1 MTRLFATLLLL
12 LGLVTGAAAST
23 AEEPLPVDDAFA
35 LEVARSGE
43 RVEVRWRIADGYYLY
58 RDHFRVTAAGTDTS
72 FTVSDGV
79 RKDDPGFGDVEVLYE
94 QAALTLPAG
103 NGSVEITYQG
113 CQEDGI
119 CYRPEVRHVDL
130 ATLAIVNPDP
140 FAPTASGQLPEAVDL
155 AASGLVL
162 AQETDAAGTVL
173 SGGNPVWIAISFL
186 GFGLLLAFTPCVFP
200 MYPIVLGMLGQ
211 DGTAGGAGRG
221 FILSSTYVLALATAF
236 GLVGAVVG
244 WTGHNIQFALQSPI
258 TTVAMAVLFIA
269 LALAS
274 FGSFE
279 LQLPQFLTQRVAA
292 MGSGRGSRV
301 AKAAT
306 LGFTSS
312 LIVGPCV
319 TAPLAGALLY
329 IGQGGDWRIG
339 ALALFVLGM
348 GKGLPLVVL
357 ATAGSG
363 LLPRAGR
370 WMESVRRLFG
380 FAFIGMAI
388 WIVTPL
394 LPAGLELVLYVLL
407 AVVLGIDLVRRTR
420 LKPAM
425 AVTIAFVLAGLALAS
440 VIDGQETGQ
449 AQARIVLRSTV
460 ATSPLDFHEARSAA
474 DLMAQVK
481 AAAGAPILV
490 YVTADWC
497 VICRTIERSVLTDA
511 GVVAAL
517 RGMHLVKLDVTDFSP
532 TAKSVLAQLKA
543 AGPPTMVFF
552 DGSLREASGTR
563 LIGSVSAEAVIRSA
577 EGVAQ

>member
-1 MTRLFATLLLL
+1 MTRLFTTLLLFF
-12 LGLVTGAAAST
+12 GLVAGAAAST
-23 AEEPLPVDDAFA
+23 ADEPLPVDVAFA
-35 LEVARSGE
+35 LEVARSDE
-43 RVEVRWRIADGYYLY
+43 RIEVRWGIAEGYYLY
-58 RDHFRVTAAGTDTS
+58 RDHFRVIAAGTDVS
-72 FTVSDGV
+72 FNVSDGV
-79 RKDDPGFGDVEVLYE
+79 RKADPGFGDVEVLYG
-94 QAALTLPAG
+94 QAVLTLPAG
-103 NGSVEITYQG
+103 DGSIEITYQG
-113 CQEDGI
+113 CQEEGI

-140 FAPTASGQLPEAVDL
+140 FASLASGQSPEGADL
-155 AASGLVL
+155 AGSGLVL
-162 AQETDAAGTVL
+162 AQDSDPAGTVL
-173 SGGNPVWIAISFL
+173 SGGNPMWIAMSFL

-211 DGTAGGAGRG
+211 DGTAGGAGKG
-221 FILSSTYVLALATAF
+221 FILSSTYVVALATAF

-244 WTGHNIQFALQSPI
+244 WTGHNIQFAFQSPI
-258 TTVAMAVLFIA
+258 TTVAMAVLFVA
-269 LALAS
+269 LAFAS

-279 LQLPQFLTQRVAA
+279 LQLPQYLTQRVAA

-339 ALALFVLGM
+339 ALALFMLGM

-363 LLPRAGR
+363 LLPRAGC
-370 WMESVRRLFG
+370 WMETVRRLVG

-394 LPAGLELVLYVLL
+394 MPAGLELVLYVLL
-407 AVVLGIDLVRRTR
+407 AVALGIDLVRRIR
-420 LKPAM
+420 PKPAT
-425 AVTIAFVLAGLALAS
+425 AVTLALVLAGLAVAS
-440 VIDGQETGQ
+440 VLDGKETGQ

-460 ATSPLDFHEARSAA
+460 ATSPLEFREARSAA
-474 DLMAQVK
+474 DLIEQMK

-497 VICRTIERSVLTDA
+497 VICRSIERSVLTDTD
-511 GVVAAL
+511 VVAAL
-517 RGMHLVKLDVTDFSP
+517 QGMHLVKLDVTDFNP
-532 TAKSVLAQLKA
+532 AAKSVLAQLRA
-543 AGPPTMVFF
+543 AGPPTMMFL

-563 LIGSVSAEAVIRSA
+563 LVGSVSAEAVLRSVKGMA
-577 EGVAQ
+577 K